1 MSDNYLI
8 DSYNLDLFSFTVPKK
23 CNNAMIC
30 KIKND
35 SNDVLIQ
42 FPKMSVVSEENN
54 IVELEFKNEKGY
66 NKKIYDFL
74 AKLDD
79 IIVNYITTHSEDWFG
94 KKIKLTHITQM
105 YNKFIKPPKSSENN
119 CTLNFKIKENT
130 LIDKKNEN
138 ISTSEIKKGN
148 TLECIA
154 QMKYLVFSKDSCF
167 VTWEICSAKLFKRI
181 NHVGKFGFIDDPDD
195 KPKCD
200 SDDEDNFIGSFF

>member
-1 MSDNYLI
+1 MTDNYLI

-138 ISTSEIKKGN
+138 INLSEIKKGN

-181 NHVGKFGFIDDPDD
+181 NHVGKFGFIDDP
-195 KPKCD
+195 
-200 SDDEDNFIGSFF
+200 SDNYEEPDPEPEDIISFF

>member
-8 DSYNLDLFSFTVPKK
+8 DSYNLDLFSFTAPKK
-23 CNNAMIC
+23 CNNSMVC

-42 FPKMSVVSEENN
+42 FPKMNVVSEENN
-54 IVELEFKNEKGY
+54 VVELEFKNEKGY

-79 IIVNYITTHSEDWFG
+79 IIINAVSTHSEEWFS

-105 YNKFIKPPKSSENN
+105 YNKFIKPPKSVENR

-167 VTWEICSAKLFKRI
+167 VTWEICSAKLFKRV
-181 NHVGKFGFIDDPDD
+181 NHVGKFGFIDDP
-195 KPKCD
+195 
-200 SDDEDNFIGSFF
+200 EDNYEEPDPEPEDIISFF

>member
-1 MSDNYLI
+1 MTDNYLI
-8 DSYNLDLFSFTVPKK
+8 EGYNLDLFSFTVPKK
-23 CNNAMIC
+23 YNNSMIC

-42 FPKMSVVSEENN
+42 FPRMNVVSEENN

-79 IIVNYITTHSEDWFG
+79 IIINAVTVNSEEWFG

-105 YNKFIKPPKSSENN
+105 YNKFIKPPKSVENK

-138 ISTSEIKKGN
+138 INLSEIKKGN

-181 NHVGKFGFIDDPDD
+181 NHVGKFGFIDDP
-195 KPKCD
+195 
-200 SDDEDNFIGSFF
+200 SDNYEEPDPEPEDIISFF

>member
-1 MSDNYLI
+1 MTDNYLI

-167 VTWEICSAKLFKRI
+167 VTWEICSAKLFKKI
-181 NHVGKFGFIDDPDD
+181 NHVGKYGFIEDPEDNYE
-195 KPKCD
+195 D
-200 SDDEDNFIGSFF
+200 SDDNISFF